1 MYIRS
6 SIILQP
12 SGLYRASII
21 TSWLYFGE
29 QEIHASFKTLG
40 EARDWLIAERC
51 ENLEQKVEK
60 PTIEEL
66 FKESKISKVSYADK
80 LKGK

>member
-21 TSWLYFGE
+21 TSWLYFSE
-29 QEIHASFKTLG
+29 QETHSSFKTLG
-40 EARDWLIAERC
+40 DARDWLIAERC

-60 PTIEEL
+60 PTIEET
-66 FKESKISKVSYADK
+66 KEISKVSYADK

>member
-29 QEIHASFKTLG
+29 QETHSSFKTLG
-40 EARDWLIAERC
+40 DARDWLITERC

-60 PTIEEL
+60 PTIEET
-66 FKESKISKVSYADK
+66 KEISKVSYADK